1 MILAHGMAHS
11 WRLGGACKDQFTL
24 LQCAVEINAGHQSG
38 QQVPFPTEPSRP
50 LLFSTSINVSVYN
63 PAQIFVCDEIEIRFH
78 FFLTPLPLFQ
88 SLYRNKLP
96 FPRNVLPY
104 CGTVA
109 IICASILGLY
119 IFICQFI
126 YPDINVLIS

>member
-11 WRLGGACKDQFTL
+11 WRSGGACKDQFTL

-78 FFLTPLPLFQ
+78 FFLPL
-88 SLYRNKLP
+88 SLCSRVFIGTNFLSPEMSCLTVEQLP
-96 FPRNVLPY
+96 
-104 CGTVA
+104 
-109 IICASILGLY
+109 
-119 IFICQFI
+119 
-126 YPDINVLIS
+126 